1 MVVAGR
7 VENTLRRAA
16 VVVGLFLL
24 KHNNRHLQGLI
35 KMPIAEPKVVFYTMQ
50 SLGIKK
56 NLENIRQTH
65 ILSALMPSH
74 LTTVAYTLDASSSYG
89 FWLILAPPLV
99 ILNGAEQSEGSGLR
113 AREISYSVA
122 RSFSFASG

>member
-24 KHNNRHLQGLI
+24 KHKNRHLQGLI
-35 KMPIAEPKVVFYTMQ
+35 KMPIAGPKVAFYTMQ

-56 NLENIRQTH
+56 NPENIRQTH

-74 LTTVAYTLDASSSYG
+74 LTTVTYTLDASSYTD
-89 FWLILAPPLV
+89 
-99 ILNGAEQSEGSGLR
+99 SG
-113 AREISYSVA
+113 
-122 RSFSFASG
+122 